1 MGRLLW
7 ETMVG
12 NIRVR
17 LGFHLGNL
25 GPLASLFWSLTPL
38 RGVPALASDGS
49 CLLHCILLLPPCR
62 PGEGSGS
69 ALCQVW
75 EPLQPPAQ
83 CG

>member
-1 MGRLLW
+1 MDRLLW
-7 ETMVG
+7 EAMVG
-12 NIRVR
+12 SIWDR
-17 LGFHLGNL
+17 LGFHRGNL

-38 RGVPALASDGS
+38 RGVPALASDV
-49 CLLHCILLLPPCR
+49 LLHCILLLLPCR
-62 PGEGSGS
+62 PGEGPDS